1 MVSQQD
7 PQERVSVKWRWGE
20 DTGPSST
27 PALPGGGGEEDVI
40 ASKLL
45 SLPTSVFIIP
55 HSSLHKRPQSY
66 LRACNAW
73 VWEMGSISRLLW
85 VIHISLIW
93 TVPSSLKMD
102 LSSLFLFFFWLKAG
116 HKEASPYWTRLL
128 DWDWFEAHSS
138 GAPGSHATEQLCA
151 MPSVILYI

>member
-27 PALPGGGGEEDVI
+27 PALPGGGRRMW
-40 ASKLL
+40 
-45 SLPTSVFIIP
+45 LPVNCSHSP
-55 HSSLHKRPQSY
+55 PLCSSSLTAPSI
-66 LRACNAW
+66 NAPNLICEP
-73 VWEMGSISRLLW
+73 VTPECDKMGSLSRLLW

-102 LSSLFLFFFWLKAG
+102 LSSLFPFFFWLKAG